1 MNECGRLPTWRLFS
15 ASKEQNA
22 PGGFARVEYVCGR
35 ITPRVLQGLDDSILN
50 WEWVFFWVSFEEVA
64 R

>member
-1 MNECGRLPTWRLFS
+1 MRAVADMAAVFGIQGTKCAWR
-15 ASKEQNA
+15 
-22 PGGFARVEYVCGR
+22 FARVEYVCGR